1 MNSLITW
8 IFLFVSTSTFSQ
20 DIVQEYIQQWKN
32 FYPSQALQMG
42 MHEVVFDFEEGGNV
56 QQWVQYN
63 RLKLQ
68 AIDQKNN
75 PDLNGESINLRLLKS
90 QIIKELYKWTEEKP
104 HLYSL
109 SYYTNL
115 ITSSFNRP
123 SRANFLTEDD
133 LHALQCKSY
142 DAIINICQHLINN
155 LTIIHDV
162 NIERSINAI
171 TTIKEALETHIKKDH
186 PSQPCESVNTKV
198 VLAIDLIDQVLDHIK
213 QTPHAPKS
221 PILGEKTYAKQLAIY
236 TDSHLSPTELGK
248 MALKEIMETK
258 NLMVEVSR
266 SYLKD
271 TNPTLK
277 LPDLENDIISLALKD
292 MEEDVVTSAPEYLD
306 FWERLAEAAT
316 TFVDEKNIATLSE
329 FPTLQIKTA
338 PESAGAA
345 ARIGWVSSAPPFAPN
360 PVTTLYL
367 PSIPDT
373 LSEQEQIDFW
383 SSFNKP
389 FNRMIV
395 IHELIPGHYMQL
407 KISRET
413 PHKIR
418 LMFPYG
424 PYIEGWATFTEKIVL
439 DAGWER
445 ERPLTYLAHLRKRLE
460 NANRAYTSVMV
471 HCNGWDQ
478 EQVLKFSTEKALLA
492 PQFAKS
498 LWGRLMRSPMQITSY
513 FYGGKLFNE
522 LYSQETKRL
531 GEDFDL
537 KYFMDTIMKAG
548 PIPVDEFYQVFNPK

>member
-20 DIVQEYIQQWKN
+20 DIVQEYIQRWKN

-171 TTIKEALETHIKKDH
+171 TTIKEALETHINKDH

-316 TFVDEKNIATLSE
+316 TFVDEKNIATLPE

-548 PIPVDEFYQVFNPK
+548 PIPIDEFYQVFNPK